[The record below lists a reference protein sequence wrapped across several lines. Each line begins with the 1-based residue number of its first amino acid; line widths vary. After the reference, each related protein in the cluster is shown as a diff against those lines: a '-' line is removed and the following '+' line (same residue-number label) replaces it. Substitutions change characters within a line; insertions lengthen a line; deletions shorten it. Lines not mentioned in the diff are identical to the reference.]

1 MDRSHGGAAM
11 SATRAARAKKLSV
24 RVRCIMCGAKRTI
37 GPGEVAP
44 GGHPMCEA
52 CLGPMVPVAAE
63 RR

>member
-1 MDRSHGGAAM
+1 M

-44 GGHPMCEA
+44 GAHPMCEA
-52 CLGPMVPVAAE
+52 CMGPMVPIVAE